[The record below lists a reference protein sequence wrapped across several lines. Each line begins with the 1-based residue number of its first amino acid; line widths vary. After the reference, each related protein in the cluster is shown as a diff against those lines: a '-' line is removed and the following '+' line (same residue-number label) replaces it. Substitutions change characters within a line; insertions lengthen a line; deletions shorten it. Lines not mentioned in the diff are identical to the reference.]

1 MVSNV
6 IAQRPDL
13 FCNNNRH
20 NVACGKMSTFLLL
33 MRHGLQAGEGFPA
46 KPMAF
51 PAQLVQVADTSP
63 RLGQ

>member
-1 MVSNV
+1 MWSLNAPASFAT
-6 IAQRPDL
+6 IIG
-13 FCNNNRH
+13 